1 MTTEA
6 TYTIG
11 ELADRADVT
20 PRTIRY
26 YTAEGLLPRPD
37 ARGQYAL
44 YGEEHLLRLRLIAQ
58 LKAAYLPL
66 GEIKARLDQLDL
78 VQVRQL
84 LEQRADRAEPA
95 PAGAAD
101 YVAQVLRRQ
110 SQTIAETPARYQPA
124 AAQAPP
130 AMLRA
135 AEGAPPQPPAVPP
148 PFAAQP
154 YGFAAPA
161 PEQPSVAPAAA
172 PQQAGLLSKLMPA
185 RRARSAQARQ
195 DIAQPASDE
204 QWRRV
209 SLAPGV
215 ELHIREPAA

>member
-1 MTTEA
+1 MESTIAHEKL
-6 TYTIG
+6 YTIG
-11 ELADRADVT
+11 QLAEIAGVT

-110 SQTIAETPARYQPA
+110 SQTIAETPARYQP
-124 AAQAPP
+124 
-130 AMLRA
+130 
-135 AEGAPPQPPAVPP
+135 PAVPQ

-161 PEQPSVAPAAA
+161 PEQPSV
-172 PQQAGLLSKLMPA
+172 
-185 RRARSAQARQ
+185 
-195 DIAQPASDE
+195 
-204 QWRRV
+204 
-209 SLAPGV
+209 
-215 ELHIREPAA
+215 